1 MGYLMGIIIPIMVY
15 LYQHRGII
23 IIINNNILKIVDD
36 SLVFPI
42 IEKSISI
49 SLVYS
54 DNYIL

>member
-23 IIINNNILKIVDD
+23 IINILKIVDD

-42 IEKSISI
+42 IEKSLSI

>member
-1 MGYLMGIIIPIMVY
+1 MGIIIPIMVY

-23 IIINNNILKIVDD
+23 IINNILKIVDD

-42 IEKSISI
+42 IEKSLSI